1 MSSPQPNPMNILYDR
16 NMMLGDALF
25 PRLGRA
31 KAIDGRT
38 LTRADL
44 EGCDLLFVR
53 STCRL
58 TRELLEGTSVR
69 FVGSGVAG
77 TDHIDFAALRDLG
90 IPVATAPGC
99 NAESVADFVIAALL
113 ALGERQGRTWEGATL
128 GVVGVGHVG
137 SIVKRFAE
145 EALGMRVLGCDPP
158 RKAAGDWQARDFV
171 SLEELLPQAD
181 VITFHTPLDA
191 TTRGLF
197 SGPIVCKT
205 KPGATLLNFARGP
218 VCDNALL
225 ATMLSAGLLS
235 DAAIDCWEGEPSYSP
250 ELAALAA
257 LATPHIAGHAFEGR
271 ANGTLAVYQA
281 ACDFLGIDPPGEPP
295 APPPAPVPEVTIDC
309 SGKGDE
315 QCLRLAVRAACDIE
329 GDTARFRAAYA
340 ADLPT
345 RRANFD
351 ALRRTYP
358 HRRLFPATTV
368 RLAHPS
374 ATLPAKLTALG
385 FVVEEAKPTPAKKSA
400 TKTKKVAPKTKKPKA
415 ATKATTPK
423 TKKVTP
429 KAKKAAP
436 KAKPKK
442 AKA

>member
-1 MSSPQPNPMNILYDR
+1 MNILYDR

-25 PRLGRA
+25 PRLGCA

-44 EGCDLLFVR
+44 KGCDLLFVR

-58 TRELLEGTSVR
+58 TRELLEGSSVR

-77 TDHIDFAALRDLG
+77 TDHIDFEALRALG
-90 IPVATAPGC
+90 ISVATAPGC
-99 NAESVADFVIAALL
+99 NAESVADSVVAALL
-113 ALGERQGRTWEGATL
+113 ALGERQNRTWEGATL
-128 GVVGVGHVG
+128 GIVGVGHVG

-145 EALGMRVLGCDPP
+145 EALGMRVIGCDPP

-171 SLEELLPQAD
+171 TLEELLPKAD
-181 VITFHTPLDA
+181 VVTFHTPLDA

-197 SGPIVCKT
+197 SGPIVRKT

-218 VCDNALL
+218 ICDNALL
-225 ATMLSAGLLS
+225 ATMLSAGLLA
-235 DAAIDCWEGEPSYSP
+235 DVAIDCWEGEPDYSP

-271 ANGTLAVYQA
+271 ANGTLAVYRA
-281 ACDFLGIDPPGEPP
+281 ACEFLGVAPGEPP
-295 APPPAPVPEVTIDC
+295 EPPPATIPELTLDC
-309 SGKGDE
+309 AGKRDE
-315 QCLRLAVRAACDIE
+315 ACLRIAVRSACDIE

-340 ADLPT
+340 SDLST

-358 HRRLFPATTV
+358 LRRLFPATTV
-368 RLAHPS
+368 RLIAPS
-374 ATLPAKLTALG
+374 PTLPAKLTALG
-385 FVVEEAKPTPAKKSA
+385 FA
-400 TKTKKVAPKTKKPKA
+400 VA
-415 ATKATTPK
+415 KATPSPCLRPAAKGTRRGARR
-423 TKKVTP
+423 VTP
-429 KAKKAAP
+429 
-436 KAKPKK
+436 
-442 AKA
+442 

>member
-1 MSSPQPNPMNILYDR
+1 MNILYDR

-25 PRLGRA
+25 PRLGHA

-44 EGCDLLFVR
+44 KRCDLLFVR

-58 TRELLEGTSVR
+58 TRELLEGTDVR

-77 TDHIDFAALRDLG
+77 TDHIDFAALRALG

-99 NAESVADFVIAALL
+99 NAESVADFVVAALL
-113 ALGERQGRTWEGATL
+113 ALGERQRRTWEGATL
-128 GVVGVGHVG
+128 GIVGVGHVG
-137 SIVKRFAE
+137 AIVKRFAE

-181 VITFHTPLDA
+181 VTTFHTPLDA

-197 SGPIVCKT
+197 SGPIVRKT

-218 VCDNALL
+218 ICDNALL
-225 ATMLSAGLLS
+225 ATMLSAGLLA
-235 DAAIDCWEGEPSYSP
+235 DAAIDCWEGEPDYSP

-271 ANGTLAVYQA
+271 ANGTLAVYRA
-281 ACDFLGIDPPGEPP
+281 ACDFLGVDPGEPP
-295 APPPAPVPEVTIDC
+295 APPPATVPELTLDC
-309 SGKGDE
+309 AGKNDE
-315 QCLRLAVRAACDIE
+315 ACLRIAVRAACDIE
-329 GDTARFRAAYA
+329 GDTARFRAAFA
-340 ADLPT
+340 PDTPT

-368 RLAHPS
+368 RLANPS
-374 ATLPAKLTALG
+374 PTLPAKLTALG
-385 FVVEEAKPTPAKKSA
+385 FVVAEATPAPRSRPAKKS
-400 TKTKKVAPKTKKPKA
+400 TRRG
-415 ATKATTPK
+415 
-423 TKKVTP
+423 
-429 KAKKAAP
+429 AKRG
-436 KAKPKK
+436 
-442 AKA
+442 